1 MVVGGLRRGE
11 RHDAEGE
18 VQTAR
23 VDDDGGVEP
32 VDGRFVREPGGR
44 QRRDG
49 AAELCVVANGEGEEV
64 GRAALQLVG
73 GVDRV
78 LPGARSL
85 GGIGGSI

>member
-1 MVVGGLRRGE
+1 MVA
-11 RHDAEGE
+11 D
-18 VQTAR
+18 
-23 VDDDGGVEP
+23 
-32 VDGRFVREPGGR
+32 
-44 QRRDG
+44 
-49 AAELCVVANGEGEEV
+49 GEGKEV